1 MNFIRGVRKFT
12 EIFKKYPADKN
23 VVYAHYLI
31 AIVHYEQISDE
42 RKDLKPLL
50 DAKEKLNFLKEYPN
64 TDYAIDL
71 RFKYDLIFNQLAAKS
86 FLLQSIILPLKSGY
100 LLSID

>member
-1 MNFIRGVRKFT
+1 MASFALYGMNFYPEALENLQRYL
-12 EIFKKYPADKN
+12 KKYPADKN

-50 DAKEKLNFLKEYPN
+50 DAKEKIEFFSKR
-64 TDYAIDL
+64 IS
-71 RFKYDLIFNQLAAKS
+71 KY
-86 FLLQSIILPLKSGY
+86 
-100 LLSID
+100 